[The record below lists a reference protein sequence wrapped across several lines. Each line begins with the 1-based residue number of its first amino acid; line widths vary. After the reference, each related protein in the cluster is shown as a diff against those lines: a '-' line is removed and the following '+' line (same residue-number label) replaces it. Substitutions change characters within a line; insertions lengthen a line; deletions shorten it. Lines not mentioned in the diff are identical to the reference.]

1 MHFSADKRNHPNKQT
16 PRHLAVLSLDT
27 SAGFSCPHSVN
38 QFPAS
43 FLVPSRPSPFAICR
57 CSYLPSPRH
66 APLTPS
72 QYLVR
77 EKEID
82 YLIELSKCKKHP
94 QTLRPWP
101 LSHLPIHPAFSVFP
115 PGSSPFVRVC
125 HGLSVL
131 FLSPAS
137 TLPPFSSSGGPLRV
151 RGRPRNRIP
160 RVTMPLV

>member
-27 SAGFSCPHSVN
+27 SAGFSCPHLVN
-38 QFPAS
+38 QFQLLFW
-43 FLVPSRPSPFAICR
+43 FLLDRHL
-57 CSYLPSPRH
+57 LPSAGVPTCLLLGMH
-66 APLTPS
+66 LSPHHIK
-72 QYLVR
+72 YLVR

-115 PGSSPFVRVC
+115 LGSSPFVRSATVC
-125 HGLSVL
+125 QSYS
-131 FLSPAS
+131 SP
-137 TLPPFSSSGGPLRV
+137 
-151 RGRPRNRIP
+151 
-160 RVTMPLV
+160 PLVRFPPSRRPAVLCASAAGLGIGSHE